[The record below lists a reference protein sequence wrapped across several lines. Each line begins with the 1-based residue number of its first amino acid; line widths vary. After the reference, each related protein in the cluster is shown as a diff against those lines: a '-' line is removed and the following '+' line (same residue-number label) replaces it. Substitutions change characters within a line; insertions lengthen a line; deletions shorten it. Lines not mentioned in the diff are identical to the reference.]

1 VKDGKKGL
9 FIGHDSSRTGAPLL
23 LLLELIKWL
32 TSNSSIKPSVL
43 LKQRGELEAE
53 YEMATPTRNLVKEFE
68 KIDCGFH
75 RRILRKTRFLTRR
88 KMDLRRRNGAVMRHD
103 MVFRKAFVSM
113 ALSMALSASILA
125 LSLIIRISCMRL
137 SS

>member
-1 VKDGKKGL
+1 LDWCAAAAVGIDQM
-9 FIGHDSSRTGAPLL
+9 
-23 LLLELIKWL
+23 L

-43 LKQRGELEAE
+43 LRQGGELEAE
-53 YEMATPTRNLVKEFE
+53 YEVANPTRNLVKEFE
-68 KIDCGFH
+68 QINCGFH

-103 MVFRKAFVSM
+103 MVFRKAFVSIRK
-113 ALSMALSASILA
+113 AFVSMALSAA
-125 LSLIIRISCMRL
+125 IIRISCMRL

>member
-1 VKDGKKGL
+1 MAKRFYL
-9 FIGHDSSRTGAPLL
+9 LGHDASRTGASQ

-43 LKQRGELEAE
+43 LKQGGELEAE
-53 YEMATPTRNLVKEFE
+53 YEVATPTWNLVKEFE
-68 KIDCGFH
+68 KINCGFH

-103 MVFRKAFVSM
+103 MVFRKAFVSIRK
-113 ALSMALSASILA
+113 AFVSMALSA
-125 LSLIIRISCMRL
+125 IIRISCMML

>member
-1 VKDGKKGL
+1 MTDGKKVL
-9 FIGHDSSRTGAPLL
+9 FIGHDASRTGAPL

-43 LKQRGELEAE
+43 LRQGGGLEAE
-53 YEMATPTRNLVKEFE
+53 YEVATPTRNLVKEFE
-68 KIDCGFH
+68 KINCGFH

-113 ALSMALSASILA
+113 FRKTFASMALSA
-125 LSLIIRISCMRL
+125 IIPISCMRL